1 MLDNKLNFTKKII
14 KKCHNCS
21 LIVESEREQEK
32 CTNCNKSF
40 LPLNYFAKI
49 HTDKSQKLVD
59 LYADSNELHEED
71 LITGLYV
78 LW

>member
-1 MLDNKLNFTKKII
+1 MQVEKASFTKTII

-21 LIVESEREQEK
+21 LIVESHQEQEK
-32 CTNCNKSF
+32 CAGCNKSF
-40 LPLNYFAKI
+40 LPLNYFSKV
-49 HTDKSQKLVD
+49 HKDKNQSLEE
-59 LYADSNELHEED
+59 LYAQSNELHDED